1 MADANAPGRPRHPL
15 TRDGIRSD
23 LLRRFVVRFHMSLIV
38 AGSLG
43 MAVVANKLLLAAGL
57 ETMWL
62 RYLWAMVASYLTF
75 LLGIKCWLLY
85 AGYAWPRKSNLDID
99 LPDFSG
105 GGSGT
110 GGTASSGSC
119 EMPPL
124 SGGGEFAGAGA
135 SGDFGG
141 GANALADTAGDATS
155 GIGDAVSKAGSAV
168 GDLGGGDEGGCA
180 LILALILISI
190 VLAAIFGS
198 AAYIVFN
205 APSILAEAVFEVLLA
220 GGLVRA
226 SRRAEEA
233 SWVQGVF
240 RVTWAPFALILAVV
254 MVFAAWAHVAY
265 PQAHTVSQLLA
276 QARQADE
283 KR

>member
-1 MADANAPGRPRHPL
+1 MPDDGRQSRWQQPL

-43 MAVVANKLLLAAGL
+43 MAVVANKLLLLAGL

-62 RYLWAMVASYLTF
+62 RYLWAMVASYLAF
-75 LLGIKCWLLY
+75 LAGIKCWLLY
-85 AGYAWPRKSNLDID
+85 AGYAWPRKSNFDADI
-99 LPDFSG
+99 PDFSG
-105 GGSGT
+105 GGSG
-110 GGTASSGSC
+110 GGGGSGSC
-119 EMPPL
+119 EPTFPG
-124 SGGGEFAGAGA
+124 GGGEFAGAGA

-141 GANALADTAGDATS
+141 PGNALTDAGGNFAS
-155 GIGDAVSKAGSAV
+155 GVGDAVSKAGDTV

-180 LILALILISI
+180 LVLAMILIAI
-190 VLAAIFGS
+190 ALAAVFGS

-205 APSILAEAVFEVLLA
+205 APSILGEAVFEVLLA

-233 SWVQGVF
+233 SWVQGVL
-240 RVTWAPFALILAVV
+240 RVTWAPFLLILAVV
-254 MVFAAWAHVAY
+254 MAFAAWAQIIY

>member
-1 MADANAPGRPRHPL
+1 MPEASGKSRWLQPL
-15 TRDGIRSD
+15 TREGIRND

-43 MAVVANKLLLAAGL
+43 TAIIANKLLLVAGL

-62 RYLWAMVASYLTF
+62 RYLWAMVASYLAF
-75 LLGIKCWLLY
+75 LAGIKCWLLY
-85 AGYAWPRKSNLDID
+85 AGYDWPRKSNLDVD

-105 GGSGT
+105 GGSG
-110 GGTASSGSC
+110 GGAGPSGSC
-119 EMPPL
+119 ELPPMG
-124 SGGGEFAGAGA
+124 GGGEFSGAGA
-135 SGDFGG
+135 SGDFGEAG
-141 GANALADTAGDATS
+141 NALADTAGNVAS
-155 GIGDAVSKAGSAV
+155 GLGDAVSKAGGAV

-180 LILALILISI
+180 LVLALILIAV

-226 SRRAEEA
+226 SRRAEDA
-233 SWVQGVF
+233 SWVEGVF
-240 RVTWAPFALILAVV
+240 RATWAPFALILFVV
-254 MVFAAWAHVAY
+254 MGFAVWAHAAY
-265 PQAHTVSQLLA
+265 PQAHTVSQLME

-283 KR
+283 KK

>member
-1 MADANAPGRPRHPL
+1 MPETGGQSRWRQPL
-15 TRDGIRSD
+15 NRDGIRSD

-43 MAVVANKLLLAAGL
+43 MAVVANKLLLLAGL

-62 RYLWAMVASYLTF
+62 RYLWAMVASYLAF
-75 LLGIKCWLLY
+75 LAGIKCWLLY
-85 AGYAWPRKSNLDID
+85 AGYAWPRKSNLDFD
-99 LPDFSG
+99 VPDFSG
-105 GGSGT
+105 GGSGG
-110 GGTASSGSC
+110 GGTASPGSC
-119 EMPPL
+119 ELPPL
-124 SGGGEFAGAGA
+124 NGGGEFAGAGA

-141 GANALADTAGDATS
+141 VGNALTDTAGDVAS
-155 GIGDAVSKAGSAV
+155 GVGDAVSKASSAV

-180 LILALILISI
+180 LILTLILVAI
-190 VLAAIFGS
+190 VFAVVFGS

-240 RVTWAPFALILAVV
+240 RVTWAPFALILTVV
-254 MVFAAWAHVAY
+254 MAFAVWAHVAY